1 MDVEDMRKDFVEAV
15 NGVLEK
21 HLSILFEAPKKEWL
35 NVMSEN
41 LFSIVLRMLI
51 ITDKLKGGG
60 RK

>member
-1 MDVEDMRKDFVEAV
+1 MDVKEFRADFVKAV

-51 ITDKLKGGG
+51 ITDKIKGGG
-60 RK
+60 K